1 MFFHPLRP
9 PFVCFSTQPKYVNLA
24 FFIHR
29 RAVSLAALLLR
40 TDSNAAC
47 QKANEENNQLYGFGD
62 KRESLR

>member
-9 PFVCFSTQPKYVNLA
+9 PFVCFSTQLKYVNLA

-47 QKANEENNQLYGFGD
+47 QKANEENNQV
-62 KRESLR
+62 